1 MTKISQTLCLFIAFA
16 ACLCFDTAAQMGN
29 VTKAEQFIA
38 QGKLD
43 KALDMIQAAT
53 AHEKSKNNPK
63 TWYVRAQL
71 MISILADD
79 STAMGKLV
87 DNPLQEALNSMKK
100 VEELEKAGGKD
111 KYTVM
116 LDNSIPG
123 LTTSPRERLKNTL
136 INKGVSA
143 YHSED
148 MPKAA
153 EALAQAADLF
163 PQDTLCVLYAA
174 YFAENADK
182 PKEAADYYYQLTKME
197 AYSNP
202 KDAYIKTIQMRQE
215 AKLDEAQTLA
225 IVKEGMEKYP
235 KELFFIAY
243 LINQNMKEG
252 KIEES
257 IALLESAVA
266 VEPDVSFLVNLGV
279 LYTENKQQDKA
290 LATFKRA
297 IEIDPKNFEANYNL
311 GAYYYTQGQKIY
323 ADLTDAQ
330 YKDANNPKVKEM
342 LAFFNQSLPYMEVA
356 FESRNDHL
364 DTVGALAILYKE
376 LKQEEKAKKM
386 QARFKIL
393 SEATE

>member
-1 MTKISQTLCLFIAFA
+1 MTKISQTLWLFIALATTF
-16 ACLCFDTAAQMGN
+16 CFEAAAQMGN
-29 VTKAEQFIA
+29 VTKAEQFTA

-53 AHEKSKNNPK
+53 THEKSKDNPK
-63 TWYVRAQL
+63 TWYVRAEL

-87 DNPLQEALNSMKK
+87 DNPTQEALNSMKK
-100 VEELEKAGGKD
+100 VEELEKAEGKD

-123 LTTSPRERLKNTL
+123 LTISPRERLKNTL
-136 INKGVSA
+136 INKGVTA
-143 YHSED
+143 YNGED

-174 YFAENADK
+174 YFAESADK
-182 PKEAADYYYQLTKME
+182 PKEAAEYYYKLTKIE
-197 AYSNP
+197 EYPNP

-215 AKLDEAQTLA
+215 AKLDEGQTLA
-225 IVKEGMEKYP
+225 VVREAMQKYP
-235 KELFFIAY
+235 KELFFITY

-257 IALLESAVA
+257 ISLLEEAVA
-266 VEPDVSFLVNLGV
+266 VEPDISFLVNLGV

-290 LATFKRA
+290 LATFKKA
-297 IEIDPKNFEANYNL
+297 VEVDPKNFEANYSL
-311 GAYYYTQGQKIY
+311 GAYYYTQGQNIY
-323 ADLTDAQ
+323 ANLTDAQ
-330 YKDANNPKVKEM
+330 YKDANNPQVKEM
-342 LAFFNQSLPYMEVA
+342 IAFFNQSLPYMEKA
-356 FESRNDHL
+356 FESRNDDL
-364 DTVGALAILYKE
+364 QTVGALATLYKE
-376 LKQEEKAKKM
+376 LKQDDKAKKM